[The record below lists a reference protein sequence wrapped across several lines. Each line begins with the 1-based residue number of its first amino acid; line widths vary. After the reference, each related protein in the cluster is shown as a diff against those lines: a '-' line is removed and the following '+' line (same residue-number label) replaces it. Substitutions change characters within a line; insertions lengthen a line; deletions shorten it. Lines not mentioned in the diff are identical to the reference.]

1 MVNEVKMIFGLSS
14 ENQSSQLQTFVSG
27 RYHPCFR
34 RTSTQDAA
42 ASIVRSLHMAQA
54 MGIMHRTFVHAR
66 KRCGALGGRT
76 HVIFEVLRPRTCW
89 SCLVSSLRVV
99 AELMVLLRIGLG
111 MFQVA
116 FTRFTFLHD
125 PPARAPR
132 GRSMPATSKAPEPSS
147 LGPAASIRLEKQISD
162 LTRGLQMM
170 GQQLQ
175 TLSTVVE
182 TQQKAFMRAQDMFVH
197 QQAQIKNLRA
207 HQAVL
212 PISPR
217 GTRSPSPVTHPHA
230 RTSPFGAST
239 GAQAH
244 GASPFGVMGSSSAA
258 PAQQQPQANP
268 SYVGTQ
274 STSNVPKLV
283 LPGGVEIPLGV
294 PSVGATNVAGTSTAQ
309 DTKPA
314 QLDAFQRSDKWLPE
328 MPKVD
333 SRGWRA
339 RTEEIIGFETFL
351 ENFSGWL
358 GLISAAFA
366 NEVKF
371 SITSSASIES
381 LVSDF

>member
-1 MVNEVKMIFGLSS
+1 
-14 ENQSSQLQTFVSG
+14 
-27 RYHPCFR
+27 
-34 RTSTQDAA
+34 
-42 ASIVRSLHMAQA
+42 
-54 MGIMHRTFVHAR
+54 
-66 KRCGALGGRT
+66 
-76 HVIFEVLRPRTCW
+76 
-89 SCLVSSLRVV
+89 
-99 AELMVLLRIGLG
+99 
-111 MFQVA
+111 
-116 FTRFTFLHD
+116 
-125 PPARAPR
+125 
-132 GRSMPATSKAPEPSS
+132 MPATSKAPEPSS